1 MSGHPQESTHERI
14 AVVAT
19 SRFEQDET
27 MRIPASSADPDVIVI
42 GAGHNGLIAAA
53 YLAKSGLD
61 VVVLEARSDVGGCSS
76 TETFAGSRVNI
87 CNCDHITFRT
97 TSVMEELDLGSLGLE
112 YVDVD
117 PGQINVPWNG
127 GPAWAIFRSVEK
139 TLDSLSKVYPRE
151 VAGYRRYCREAL
163 PIAQL
168 VLEAGA
174 FGPRRLDLMRALS
187 RSTPAVASRLLTWNR
202 RSSADVMRSFFS
214 SDELI
219 APAMATGP
227 VVWGLSPETPGTGLG
242 ALTYAFKHVAGVGR
256 PLGGSGRLAE
266 VLAMRIR
273 SYGSRV
279 LTGRRV
285 TGLLSDREGVHGVR
299 LSSGE
304 EIRSRIIV
312 SAVDPH
318 RTFVEWLS
326 NPPRSAERTVNRWM
340 HQPAQE
346 GYESKIDAVISV
358 LPEYRAFQPAP
369 QDAFDATWSGATTV
383 ITPSLAEIHQAHVD
397 MTHGRVASRPV
408 MFANV
413 PSVHDPSMIG
423 ENIGKHV
430 FSLEVLFTPYSLEGG
445 WPESSE
451 PQRWLEIYNTLLDND
466 ILAGLGEWR
475 TMTPLRYESEFHL
488 PNGHATSFAG
498 GPLSA
503 LKGRPI
509 ELTRYRTAV
518 PGLYLCG
525 AATFPGAGI
534 WGASGRHCARE
545 ILGAL
550 RP

>member
-1 MSGHPQESTHERI
+1 MSGHPQESTRGRI
-14 AVVAT
+14 LGV
-19 SRFEQDET
+19 
-27 MRIPASSADPDVIVI
+27 RIPDSAIARGSKGGNQGHDADAIVI

-53 YLAKSGLD
+53 YLARAGLE
-61 VVVLEARSDVGGCSS
+61 VLVLEARDDVGGCSS
-76 TETFAGSRVNI
+76 TEAFAGCRVNI

-97 TSVMEELDLGSLGLE
+97 TTVMDELDLGSLGLE

-127 GPAWAIFRSVEK
+127 GPAWPIFRSVER
-139 TLDSLSKVYPRE
+139 TLDALSKVYPSE
-151 VAGYRRYCREAL
+151 VDGYRRYCSEAL
-163 PIAQL
+163 PIARL

-174 FGPRRLDLMRALS
+174 FGPRRVDLLRALS
-187 RSTPAVASRLLTWNR
+187 HSTPAVASRLIRWSR
-202 RSSADVMRSFFS
+202 RSAAEVMRSFFS
-214 SDELI
+214 EENLI

-266 VLAMRIR
+266 VLAMRIH

-279 LTGRRV
+279 MTGTQV
-285 TGLLSDREGVHGVR
+285 TGLLSDRSGVHGVR
-299 LSSGE
+299 LSTGD

-318 RTFVEWLS
+318 RTFVEWLN
-326 NPPRSAERTVNRWM
+326 NPPRSAERTVDRWK
-340 HQPAQE
+340 HQPTQE

-358 LPEYRAFQPAP
+358 LPEYQAFGAAAH
-369 QDAFDATWSGATTV
+369 DSFDSTWSGATTV
-383 ITPSLAEIHQAHVD
+383 VTPSLAEIHQAHAD
-397 MTHGRVASRPV
+397 MTNGRVAPRPV

-413 PSVHDPSMIG
+413 PSVLDPSMIG

-445 WPESSE
+445 WLESSE
-451 PQRWLEIYNTLLDND
+451 PKRWLEIYNTLLGND
-466 ILAGLGEWR
+466 ILDGLGEWR

-498 GPLSA
+498 GPLAAFS
-503 LKGRPI
+503 GRPV
-509 ELTRYRTAV
+509 ELTRYRTSV
-518 PGLYLCG
+518 PGLFLCG

-545 ILGAL
+545 IIGNL
-550 RP
+550 